1 MLIRVKSDKLT
12 GTIQRQTYREAA
24 EAALHQETA
33 LVHWGPVPDPLKLL
47 NARLGRWGR
56 TWYY

>member
-1 MLIRVKSDKLT
+1 MKSDKLT

-24 EAALHQETA
+24 EAALHHETA

-56 TWYY
+56 TQYY